1 MSLLTAISLSA
12 GYGAEAVVRDVSFEL
27 GAGEFCA
34 LLGLN
39 GCGKTTLLKAICG
52 LLPALSGRCII
63 NGADC
68 ARLNERSR
76 ARLVSYIPQR
86 LSKLI
91 GVSALDAVM
100 MGFNAKLGLL
110 EFPSAED
117 RLLAKEAMERMGIM
131 ELAHED
137 FSHLSEGRKQ
147 SVVLARMLVQNT
159 PVMLMD
165 EPDSAL
171 DFPGRY
177 RALGRIARLI
187 RDEGKAGLV
196 TLHDPNL
203 ALAYCDRLLLMHD
216 GAIFSDLRVADMS
229 RTQLSESLMAIYGN
243 VTLQEH
249 NNRYTALYEEVTP
262 SPNEFDKV

>member
-1 MSLLTAISLSA
+1 MSLLAVENLSA
-12 GYGAEAVVRDVSFEL
+12 GYGCKAIVRGVSFEL
-27 GAGEFCA
+27 RAGEFCA

-39 GCGKTTLLKAICG
+39 GSGKTTLLKAICG
-52 LLPALSGRCII
+52 LLPVLSGRCAID
-63 NGADC
+63 GTDC

-91 GVSALDAVM
+91 GVSVLDAVM

-117 RLLAKEAMERMGIM
+117 RRFALEAMERMG
-131 ELAHED
+131 LAEFSHED

-147 SVVLARMLVQNT
+147 AVVLTRMLVQDT

-171 DFPGRY
+171 DFPGRH
-177 RALGRIARLI
+177 RALSRIARLI
-187 RDEGKAGLV
+187 REEGKAGLV
-196 TLHDPNL
+196 TLHDPDL
-203 ALAYCDRLLLMHD
+203 ALAYCDRLLLMRD
-216 GAIFSDLRVADMS
+216 GAILDDIRVADMS
-229 RTQLSESLMAIYGN
+229 GAELSERLMALYGN
-243 VTLQEH
+243 VALVEH
-249 NNRYTALYEEVTP
+249 NNRYLTLYEESDQVL
-262 SPNEFDKV
+262 NELSKV